1 MKLAKLFAALVLS
14 AGALSAA
21 DAAITGFLPPGTKI
35 VLGVRVRSLADSPF
49 AKGIMAQAHA
59 AGAEWL
65 NMAAALGFDPLRDL
79 DEVLIATSGEGQNPP
94 SLLVASGRFDV
105 PRLSEGAQRYH
116 DVPILGGAKP
126 TDQVVAILDAN
137 TALAGDRPM
146 VLAAIDRGG
155 AASEATPDNS
165 LAARIAP
172 LRERYDVWGAGDHI
186 QAFGPVPQASVAD
199 AFDSFQFG
207 MSVRQGLELAAEVH
221 ASSPK
226 GAEKLSASLGLLS
239 AMLRAQQPAGGAK
252 FDLQADNGTFKLAVT
267 IPEEELKKAMEAQS
281 GMLAQMLGGGTMAP
295 ATRLAPGPAPRT
307 TPPPVLDKDGNT
319 VVLTLPGGK
328 H

>member
-1 MKLAKLFAALVLS
+1 MKLAKLFPALVLS
-14 AGALSAA
+14 AGALCAA

-49 AKGIMAQAHA
+49 AKGIMTQAHA
-59 AGAEWL
+59 AGADWL
-65 NMAAALGFDPLRDL
+65 KMAAALGFDPLRDL

-94 SLLVASGRFDV
+94 SLLVAIGRFDV
-105 PRLSEGAQRYH
+105 ARLSEGAQRYH

-126 TDQVVAILDAN
+126 TDPVVAILDAN

-155 AASEATPDNS
+155 AASEAAPDAA
-165 LAARIAP
+165 LAARIDA
-172 LRERYDVWGAGDHI
+172 LHGRYDVWGVGDRPEG
-186 QAFGPVPQASVAD
+186 FVSSPQTTAVD
-199 AFDSFQFG
+199 GIDRFQFG
-207 MSVRQGLELAAEVH
+207 MSIHQGLEMAAEVH
-221 ASSPK
+221 ARSPQD
-226 GAEKLSASLGLLS
+226 AEKLSASLGLLS
-239 AMLRAQQPAGGAK
+239 AMLKAQQPAGGAK
-252 FDLQADNGTFKLAVT
+252 FDLQADNGTFKLAIA

-307 TPPPVLDKDGNT
+307 TPPPVLDKAGNT

-328 H
+328 N